1 MAEKRKPIPALP
13 HEWGDFLTCI
23 LLHML
28 LPLLPLLME
37 SWWSGRPTEATCAIT
52 AAMYAFGIGLS
63 SRNKSMLGL
72 CIIVGAIFS
81 VVFGVVS
88 ATVAPLV
95 AAQAAPTLI
104 TAAASQPI
112 QVSGVPAQIN
122 NVRTT
127 ALFSIAMVFLI
138 HAMERYNRH
147 VVDCI
152 PFWELGKSEG

>member
-1 MAEKRKPIPALP
+1 MAVDRKPIPALP
-13 HEWGDFLTCI
+13 HEWGDFLTCV

-37 SWWSGRPTEATCAIT
+37 AWQLGSPTEPTCAIT

-72 CIIVGAIFS
+72 CIIIGAIFS

-88 ATVAPLV
+88 ATAATAV
-95 AAQAAPTLI
+95 AQAAPATGVSSSPASI
-104 TAAASQPI
+104 PATVATQISHVRAAAL
-112 QVSGVPAQIN
+112 VSIG
-122 NVRTT
+122 
-127 ALFSIAMVFLI
+127 MVFLI
-138 HAMERYNRH
+138 HAMERYNKH